1 MTMVGTKTIEVTCEK
16 CGKLYEAEAIDHIDL
31 HDDRDLIRNLKS
43 GKANRVQC
51 PKCKKVMYLNRS
63 IVINFDPESKIVVFD
78 ASAKSKAAKDEMQK
92 TFENII
98 AINETLE
105 ETGNETEFLV
115 LHDLTKLK
123 RLLEQYLKVYG

>member
-1 MTMVGTKTIEVTCEK
+1 MVGTKTVEVTCEK

-31 HDDRDLIRNLKS
+31 HDDRGLIKNLKS

-51 PKCKKVMYLNRS
+51 PKCKKVMYLKRS

-78 ASAKSKAAKDEMQK
+78 ASAKSKAAKEEMQK
-92 TFENII
+92 TFENIVTF
-98 AINETLE
+98 NETLE
-105 ETGNETEFLV
+105 ETGNETEFIV

-123 RLLEQYLKVYG
+123 RLLEQYLKVYS

>member
-1 MTMVGTKTIEVTCEK
+1 MTMVGTKTIEVSCEK

-31 HDDRDLIRNLKS
+31 HDDRGLIRNLKS

-78 ASAKSKAAKDEMQK
+78 ASAKSKAAKDEMRK

-115 LHDLTKLK
+115 LHDLKKLK

>member
-16 CGKLYEAEAIDHIDL
+16 CGKLYEAVAIDHIDL
-31 HDDRDLIRNLKS
+31 HDDRGLIKNLKS

>member
-1 MTMVGTKTIEVTCEK
+1 MVGTKTVEVTCEK
-16 CGKLYEAEAIDHIDL
+16 CGKLYETEAVDYIDL

-51 PKCKKVMYLNRS
+51 PKCKKVMYLKRS
-63 IVINFDPESKIVVFD
+63 IVINFEPESKIVVFD
-78 ASAKSKAAKDEMQK
+78 SSAKSKAAKEEIQK
-92 TFENII
+92 TFENVV

-105 ETGNETEFLV
+105 ETGNETEFMV

-123 RLLEQYLKVYG
+123 RLLEQYLKVYD

>member
-92 TFENII
+92 TFESVI
-98 AINETLE
+98 AVNETLE

>member
-31 HDDRDLIRNLKS
+31 HDDRGLIRNLKS

-51 PKCKKVMYLNRS
+51 PKCKKVMYLKRS

-78 ASAKSKAAKDEMQK
+78 ASAKSKAAKEELQK
-92 TFENII
+92 TFDDII
-98 AINETLE
+98 GINETLE

-123 RLLEQYLKVYG
+123 RLLEQYMKVYG

>member
-31 HDDRDLIRNLKS
+31 HDDRGLIRNLKS

-78 ASAKSKAAKDEMQK
+78 ASAKSKAAKDEMRK

>member
-31 HDDRDLIRNLKS
+31 HDDRGLIRNLKS

>member
-1 MTMVGTKTIEVTCEK
+1 MPMVGTKTIEVTCEK

-31 HDDRDLIRNLKS
+31 HDDRGLIKNLKS

-51 PKCKKVMYLNRS
+51 PKCKKVMYLKRS

-78 ASAKSKAAKDEMQK
+78 ASAKSKAAKDEMRK
-92 TFENII
+92 TFENVIS
-98 AINETLE
+98 INETLE

-115 LHDLTKLK
+115 LHDLKKLK
-123 RLLEQYLKVYG
+123 RLLEQYLKVYD

>member
-1 MTMVGTKTIEVTCEK
+1 MVGTKTIEVTCEK

-31 HDDRDLIRNLKS
+31 HDDRGLIRNLKS

-78 ASAKSKAAKDEMQK
+78 ASAKSKAAKDEMRK

>member
-31 HDDRDLIRNLKS
+31 HDDRGLIRNLKS

-92 TFENII
+92 TFESVI

>member
-31 HDDRDLIRNLKS
+31 HDDRSLIRNLKS

-63 IVINFDPESKIVVFD
+63 IVINFEPESKIVVFD
-78 ASAKSKAAKDEMQK
+78 ASAKSKAAKEELQK
-92 TFENII
+92 TF
-98 AINETLE
+98 ASVVAFNETLE
-105 ETGNETEFLV
+105 ETGNETEFIV

-123 RLLEQYLKVYG
+123 RLLEQYLKVYD

>member
-31 HDDRDLIRNLKS
+31 HDDRSLIKNLKS

-51 PKCKKVMYLNRS
+51 PKCKKVMYLKRS

-78 ASAKSKAAKDEMQK
+78 ASAKSKAAKEVLQK
-92 TFENII
+92 TYEDII
-98 AINETLE
+98 TINETLE

-115 LHDLTKLK
+115 LHDLKKLK
-123 RLLEQYLKVYG
+123 HLLEQYLKVYG

>member
-31 HDDRDLIRNLKS
+31 HDDRGLIRNLKS

-78 ASAKSKAAKDEMQK
+78 ASAKSKAAKDEMRK

-98 AINETLE
+98 AINETLA

>member
-16 CGKLYEAEAIDHIDL
+16 CGKLYETEAIDHIDL
-31 HDDRDLIRNLKS
+31 HDDRGLIKNLKS

-51 PKCKKVMYLNRS
+51 PKCKKVMYLKRS

-78 ASAKSKAAKDEMQK
+78 ASAKSKAAKEELQK
-92 TFENII
+92 TFESVI
-98 AINETLE
+98 AFNETLE
-105 ETGNETEFLV
+105 ETGNETEFIV

-123 RLLEQYLKVYG
+123 RLLEQYLKVYN

>member
-1 MTMVGTKTIEVTCEK
+1 MTMVGTKEIEVTCEK
-16 CGKLYEAEAIDHIDL
+16 CGKLFEAKAIDHIDL
-31 HDDRDLIRNLKS
+31 HDDRGLIKNLKS

-51 PKCKKVMYLNRS
+51 PKCKKVMYLKRS
-63 IVINFDPESKIVVFD
+63 IVINFDPESKIVVYD
-78 ASAKSKAAKDEMQK
+78 ASAKSKVAKEELQK
-92 TFENII
+92 TYENII
-98 AINETLE
+98 AFNETLE

>member
-1 MTMVGTKTIEVTCEK
+1 MVGTKTIEVTCEK

-31 HDDRDLIRNLKS
+31 HDDRGLIKNLKS

-51 PKCKKVMYLNRS
+51 PKCKKVMYLKRS

-78 ASAKSKAAKDEMQK
+78 ASAKSKAAKEVLQK
-92 TFENII
+92 TYEDII
-98 AINETLE
+98 TINETLE

-115 LHDLTKLK
+115 LHDLKKLK
-123 RLLEQYLKVYG
+123 PLLEQYLKVYG

>member
-31 HDDRDLIRNLKS
+31 HDDRGLIKNLKS

-51 PKCKKVMYLNRS
+51 PKCKKVMYLKRS

-78 ASAKSKAAKDEMQK
+78 ASAKSKAAKEELQK
-92 TFENII
+92 TFDDII
-98 AINETLE
+98 GINETLE

-123 RLLEQYLKVYG
+123 RLLEQYMKVYG

>member
-1 MTMVGTKTIEVTCEK
+1 MVGTKTIEVTCEK

-31 HDDRDLIRNLKS
+31 HDDRGLIRNLKS

-78 ASAKSKAAKDEMQK
+78 ASAKSKAAKDEMRK

-98 AINETLE
+98 AINETLA

>member
-1 MTMVGTKTIEVTCEK
+1 MVGTKTIEVTCEK

-31 HDDRDLIRNLKS
+31 HDDRGHIKNLKS

-51 PKCKKVMYLNRS
+51 PKCKKVMYLKRS
-63 IVINFDPESKIVVFD
+63 IVINFDPESKIVVYD
-78 ASAKSKAAKDEMQK
+78 ASAKSKVAKEELQK
-92 TFENII
+92 TYENII
-98 AINETLE
+98 AFNETLE

>member
-31 HDDRDLIRNLKS
+31 HDDRGLIKNLKS

-78 ASAKSKAAKDEMQK
+78 ASAKSKAAKDEMRK

-98 AINETLE
+98 AVNETLE

>member
-31 HDDRDLIRNLKS
+31 HDDRGLIRNLKS

-92 TFENII
+92 TFESVI
-98 AINETLE
+98 AVNETLE

>member
-1 MTMVGTKTIEVTCEK
+1 MVGKKAIEVTCEK

-31 HDDRDLIRNLKS
+31 HDDRGLIRNLKS

-51 PKCKKVMYLNRS
+51 PKCKKVMYLKRS

-78 ASAKSKAAKDEMQK
+78 ASAKSKAAKEELQK
-92 TFENII
+92 TFEDIV

-123 RLLEQYLKVYG
+123 QLLEQYLKVYG

>member
-1 MTMVGTKTIEVTCEK
+1 MVGTKTIEVTCEK

-31 HDDRDLIRNLKS
+31 HDDRGLIKNLKS

-78 ASAKSKAAKDEMQK
+78 ASAKSKAAKNEMQK

-98 AINETLE
+98 AVNETLE

>member
-31 HDDRDLIRNLKS
+31 HDDRGLIRNLKS
-43 GKANRVQC
+43 GKANRAQC

-92 TFENII
+92 TFESVI
-98 AINETLE
+98 AVNETLE

>member
-1 MTMVGTKTIEVTCEK
+1 
-16 CGKLYEAEAIDHIDL
+16 
-31 HDDRDLIRNLKS
+31 
-43 GKANRVQC
+43 
-51 PKCKKVMYLNRS
+51 S

-78 ASAKSKAAKDEMQK
+78 ASAKSKAAKDEMRK

>member
-78 ASAKSKAAKDEMQK
+78 ASAKSKAAKDEMRK